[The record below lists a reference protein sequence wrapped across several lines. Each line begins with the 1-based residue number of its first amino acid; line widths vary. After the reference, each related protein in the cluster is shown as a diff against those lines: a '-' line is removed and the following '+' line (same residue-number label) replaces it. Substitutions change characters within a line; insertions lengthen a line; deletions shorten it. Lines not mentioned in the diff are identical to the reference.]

1 MRFFLSLNLIFLFL
15 NSCSLEESSK
25 SQDSDLLAITKL
37 SEEINT
43 LVQSSICNDETECA
57 FIAFG
62 KKPCGGPWGYLVYY
76 NSIDTEELISKV
88 ELFNQMQNSYNLKY
102 NITSDCSM
110 ILEPDGLI
118 CEGGKCKAVYN

>member
-1 MRFFLSLNLIFLFL
+1 MQRVSKHLRRYF
-15 NSCSLEESSK
+15 SSANDYRAFNKNK
-25 SQDSDLLAITKL
+25 SQVDLISCTEFVDSDSDDKSPELR
-37 SEEINT
+37 EIN
-43 LVQSSICNDETECA
+43 
-57 FIAFG
+57 
-62 KKPCGGPWGYLVYY
+62 K
-76 NSIDTEELISKV
+76 ELISKV